1 MSSSAPAF
9 QRAVVGPARPECFG
23 WTAIVRLGLV
33 QASLGAIVV
42 LTTSTMNR
50 VMVVELALPALLPGL
65 LVGLYHVL
73 QLVRPRFGH
82 GADIG
87 RRSTPWIVGG
97 MCVLALGAIGAALAI
112 ALMERDRHA
121 GGVLAVVAFLA
132 IGLGVGAAGTTL
144 LALLAK
150 RVAASQRA
158 AAASIVW
165 VMMIL
170 GFIVTAG
177 VAGRFLDPYS
187 TSRLVAVTT
196 AVALAALALALL
208 AVRNLE
214 GAPVPGAATAS
225 ARGATPRATF
235 GAALREVWK
244 DDESRF
250 FSIFV
255 FVSML
260 AYSAQDL
267 ILEPFAGLAF
277 GYTPGESTRL
287 SGVQNTGVL
296 LGMVLVAV
304 LSSGVAGIRVGTLR
318 GWTIAGCLGSALAL
332 FGLAIA
338 GLSAPQWPLQASVF
352 VLGLMNGAFAVAAI
366 GSMMAMAGS
375 GRGAREGVRMGVW
388 GAAQAIAFALG
399 GVLAT
404 GAVDLVQAMLGSPV
418 QAYSIVFAAEA
429 ATFLLAAGLA
439 AGVAR
444 KSGFEVPSPAA
455 ANGGA
460 CPATAGF
467 D

>member
-1 MSSSAPAF
+1 MLSRAPALTH
-9 QRAVVGPARPECFG
+9 AEVGFARPDRFG
-23 WTAIVRLGLV
+23 WMAIVRLGLV

-73 QLVRPRFGH
+73 QLVRPRFGY

-87 RRSTPWIVGG
+87 SRSTPWIVGG
-97 MCVLALGAIGAALAI
+97 MTVLALGAIGAALAI
-112 ALMERDRHA
+112 ALMERERSA
-121 GGVLAVVAFLA
+121 GIFLAVTAFFA
-132 IGLGVGAAGTTL
+132 IGLGVGAASTTM

-150 RVAASQRA
+150 RVDASRRA

-170 GFIVTAG
+170 GFIVTAA
-177 VAGRFLDPYS
+177 VAGHFLDPYS
-187 TSRLVAVTT
+187 NGRLVAVTT
-196 AVALAALALALL
+196 AVSLVALVVAVLAI
-208 AVRNLE
+208 RNLE
-214 GAPVPGAATAS
+214 GRALPAPSITAADGGAA
-225 ARGATPRATF
+225 RAGF
-235 GAALREVWK
+235 GVALREVWN
-244 DDESRF
+244 DDAARQ

-296 LGMVLVAV
+296 LGMVMVAV
-304 LSSGVAGIRVGTLR
+304 LSSGVAGIRVGSLR
-318 GWTIAGCLGSALAL
+318 SWTIAGCLGSALAL
-332 FGLAIA
+332 FSLVVA
-338 GLSAPQWPLQASVF
+338 GLSAPDWPLRASVF

-404 GAVDLVQAMLGSPV
+404 GAVDLVQGALGSPV
-418 QAYSIVFAAEA
+418 QAYTIVFAVEA
-429 ATFLLAAGLA
+429 LAFLMAARLAF
-439 AGVAR
+439 GVAR
-444 KSGFEVPSPAA
+444 KSRFEVPSPVP

-460 CPATAGF
+460 CPATVGF

>member
-1 MSSSAPAF
+1 MVSRDPAF
-9 QRAVVGPARPECFG
+9 PLTEVGVAHPERFG
-23 WTAIVRLGLV
+23 WLAIVRLGLV
-33 QASLGAIVV
+33 QAALGAIVV

-73 QLVRPRFGH
+73 QLVRPGFGH

-87 RRSTPWIVGG
+87 SRSTPWIVGG
-97 MCVLALGAIGAALAI
+97 MSVLALGAIGAALAI
-112 ALMERDRHA
+112 ALMERDRSA
-121 GGVLAVVAFLA
+121 GVVLAVAAFLA
-132 IGLGVGAAGTTL
+132 IGLGVGAASTTM

-150 RVAASQRA
+150 RVDASRRA

-165 VMMIL
+165 VMMIF
-170 GFIVTAG
+170 GFIVTAA

-187 TSRLVAVTT
+187 TGRLVGVTT
-196 AVALAALALALL
+196 AVSLAALVLALL
-208 AVRNLE
+208 AIRDLE
-214 GAPVPGAATAS
+214 GAALPATSTPSPDGSAS
-225 ARGATPRATF
+225 RAGF
-235 GAALREVWK
+235 GAALREVWN
-244 DDESRF
+244 DDESRH

-267 ILEPFAGLAF
+267 VLEPFAGLAF

-287 SGVQNTGVL
+287 SGVQNSGVL
-296 LGMVLVAV
+296 LGMVLVAI
-304 LSSGVAGIRVGTLR
+304 LSSGVAGIRIGSLR
-318 GWTIAGCLGSALAL
+318 NWTIAGCLGSALAL
-332 FGLAIA
+332 FSLVFA
-338 GLSAPQWPLQASVF
+338 GLSAPHWPLRASVF

-404 GAVDLVQAMLGSPV
+404 GAVDLVQGALGSPIY
-418 QAYSIVFAAEA
+418 AYTSVFAVEA
-429 ATFLLAAGLA
+429 LAFLLAASLA
-439 AGVAR
+439 SGVAR
-444 KSGFEVPSPAA
+444 RSRFEVPSPVS
-455 ANGGA
+455 ANGSGY
-460 CPATAGF
+460 PATVGI